1 MDKYEFNLKIEQMR
15 KLVNEEDYATALKI
29 AEGIEWERV
38 RNTNLLTMAAT
49 VYEKNDRLD
58 DARNILI
65 MALERAPV
73 GKRILFKLAELSVR
87 SGELDEAED
96 YYHEYHEIAPDDTGN
111 YLLQYMLLKAKHAPY
126 EKQLVPL
133 ERYCDTD
140 PDEKWL
146 YELAT
151 SYEYAGKIEESVKT
165 CDRIAL
171 LYGDGVYSRKAL
183 RLKQR
188 YAPLT
193 EAQRNVL
200 NPRTYSQE
208 EIEAAEQRAVEEPVQ
223 SAVPEYDDS
232 LFSETQ
238 GDDQP
243 DAQETLDKIQVAE
256 EEYESYTAY
265 TADMYRKSDE
275 LAAMR
280 YEDEDAYFEAYV
292 RAHASALEAD
302 NAAEAE
308 EAQPAEEEVPAEET
322 PAPAEEPAV
331 SAPALVVD
339 LPAEEESV
347 PEPAEE
353 APAFAETPAVPA
365 EEAAPAYA
373 EEAAEAAPA
382 EPEAAYEEPEAEPVR
397 PAAPARPAEPEA
409 PAITKEAPAPREL
422 KPAITHGMTVTA
434 IPAGSEDDEGLQMA
448 FDFAGDEPVVITEAE
463 PEPAA
468 EEADDAAEIADDSLL
483 RRTNVSARSIEIST
497 QQVNINVLTPP
508 EIRTAEPVR
517 VNEPKAPFYHAPET
531 RIPVPA
537 EPVKPAAPVIPEVPA
552 EPVKP
557 AAPVVPEVP
566 AEPVKPAAPVVPEVP
581 AEPVRPA
588 APVVP
593 ETPVEPVKPAAP
605 VVPETPAEPVRP
617 AAPVIPAA
625 PAEPV
630 KPAAPAVTAAP
641 AAAAAAVTAAAATA
655 AASAVQ
661 TAKPA
666 VPPTPASRPV
676 PPKPVP
682 QAKTSFTPKPAPAA
696 EPVKPAAPAAPAAPK
711 QENAKPAGKFH
722 MIIEAETVAE
732 GLEIAIDELK
742 AIHEENNIDH
752 PSAKTTA
759 DKLNQKGLT
768 DAILSKVR
776 DKDFV
781 IERAGDLKDDVIEDL
796 YDLIRYDNSG
806 TIVVLIDT
814 PDGLDHVEDVRPEL
828 FDICDYISD
837 IEDEDEGGDDNYD
850 DYDEREERPAK
861 EASGKEAR
869 REEPEDDYDDE
880 EPEEQ
885 EPASQPQKRSNG
897 KVSMERFSNI
907 KSVTPGN
914 SNEQMEIDDFA
925 QYCAQYASSIDCS
938 ITGKSMLALYE
949 RIELMEEDGIPLT
962 RANAEQLIDEAADR
976 AEKPPIGKRLSGMFK
991 GKYDKN
997 GLLIL
1002 KEDDFMY

>member
-15 KLVNEEDYATALKI
+15 KLVNEEDFGTALKI

-87 SGELDEAED
+87 SGEIDEAED
-96 YYHEYHEIAPDDTGN
+96 YYHEFHEIAPEDTGN
-111 YLLQYMLLKAKHAPY
+111 YLLQYMLLKSKHAPY
-126 EKQLVPL
+126 DKQLVPL
-133 ERYCDTD
+133 ERYCDAD

-151 SYEYAGKIEESVKT
+151 SYEYAGRIEDSVRT

-200 NPRTYSQE
+200 NPRTFSPE
-208 EIEAAEQRAVEEPVQ
+208 EVEAAEQRAAEPVQ
-223 SAVPEYDDS
+223 PEVPAYDDS
-232 LFSETQ
+232 LLSETQ

-243 DAQETLDKIQVAE
+243 DAKETLDKIQVAE

-280 YEDEDAYFEAYV
+280 YEDEDAYFDAYV
-292 RAHASALEAD
+292 RAHASALEAG
-302 NAAEAE
+302 NVVEAE
-308 EAQPAEEEVPAEET
+308 EVQPVEEEAPAEEETYVPAEE
-322 PAPAEEPAV
+322 PEV
-331 SAPALVVD
+331 SAPTLVVD
-339 LPAEEESV
+339 LPE
-347 PEPAEE
+347 EE
-353 APAFAETPAVPA
+353 APEAEEV
-365 EEAAPAYA
+365 EEAAPAAVA
-373 EEAAEAAPA
+373 EPEEVMAEAAPEVAA
-382 EPEAAYEEPEAEPVR
+382 EEPAYEAKETTAAPAAEPVE
-397 PAAPARPAEPEA
+397 ASAPKYTAPAEPV
-409 PAITKEAPAPREL
+409 ITKEAPAVREL
-422 KPAITHGMTVTA
+422 KPALTHGMTVTA
-434 IPAGSEDDEGLQMA
+434 IPEGAADDEGLQMA
-448 FDFAGDEPVVITEAE
+448 FDFAGDEPIVITEPE

-468 EEADDAAEIADDSLL
+468 EEAAAAEEAPVQ
-483 RRTNVSARSIEIST
+483 RTNVSAHSIEIST

-508 EIRTAEPVR
+508 EIRTSEPVR
-517 VNEPKAPFYHAPET
+517 VNEPKAPVYHAPVVKTPEPAET
-531 RIPVPA
+531 FKVTEPEEAVKPA
-537 EPVKPAAPVIPEVPA
+537 EPVKAAEPVAYAAPSVDIAHEEPARPA
-552 EPVKP
+552 EPAV
-557 AAPVVPEVP
+557 ATA
-566 AEPVKPAAPVVPEVP
+566 
-581 AEPVRPA
+581 PVRPA
-588 APVVP
+588 APAFVQPEVP
-593 ETPVEPVKPAAP
+593 K
-605 VVPETPAEPVRP
+605 
-617 AAPVIPAA
+617 APVIPEAPQKPFMQAA
-625 PAEPV
+625 PQT
-630 KPAAPAVTAAP
+630 PAAPAVTAGA
-641 AAAAAAVTAAAATA
+641 AAAATA
-655 AASAVQ
+655 AAATVASTAAAAASAVSAQ
-661 TAKPA
+661 PARPVIPEAEAPKPA
-666 VPPTPASRPV
+666 ASRPV
-676 PPKPVP
+676 PPKPAP

-696 EPVKPAAPAAPAAPK
+696 EPVKPAPAPAAPK
-711 QENAKPAGKFH
+711 KEEAKPAGKFH

-742 AIHEENNIDH
+742 AVHEENGIDH

-768 DAILSKVR
+768 DAILSKIR

-781 IERAGDLKDDVIEDL
+781 IERAGDLDDDVIEDL
-796 YDLIRYDNSG
+796 YDLIRYDTSG

-814 PDGLDHVEDVRPEL
+814 PEGLDHVEDVRPEL

-837 IEDEDEGGDDNYD
+837 IDDDEEDDGED
-850 DYDEREERPAK
+850 DYDEVEEPKERSVRESAPK
-861 EASGKEAR
+861 QVK
-869 REEPEDDYDDE
+869 REEPEDDYDYDDE
-880 EPEEQ
+880 EPED
-885 EPASQPQKRSNG
+885 EPVPEPQPQKRSNG
-897 KVSMERFSNI
+897 KVNPERFNNVKAVI
-907 KSVTPGN
+907 PKSGD
-914 SNEQMEIDDFA
+914 EQMEIDDFA

-962 RANAEQLIDEAADR
+962 RANAEQLIEEAADR
-976 AEKPPIGKRLSGMFK
+976 AEKPPIGKRLSGMFR

-1002 KEDDFMY
+1002 KEDDFIY